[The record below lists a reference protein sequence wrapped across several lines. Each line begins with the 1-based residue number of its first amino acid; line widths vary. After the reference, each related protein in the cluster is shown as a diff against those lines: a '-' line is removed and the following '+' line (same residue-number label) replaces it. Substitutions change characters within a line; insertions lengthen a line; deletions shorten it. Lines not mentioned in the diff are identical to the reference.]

1 MNLKQLQQQIEN
13 NAMANF
19 YIVTGEEETLLSH
32 AKSMFKGLVDQEDRD
47 MNYSQIDLTEQTL
60 DVVINDAM
68 SVPFFGDRRV
78 VVVKNPQFLTATG
91 KVGDRDQELLL
102 KLFDQPVLQNIVV
115 FFANDLKLDKR
126 KKLAKV
132 LLKTA
137 ENISLPALNERQ
149 AQQAI
154 VQQQIGRAH
163 V

>member
-102 KLFDQPVLQNIVV
+102 KL
-115 FFANDLKLDKR
+115 
-126 KKLAKV
+126 
-132 LLKTA
+132 
-137 ENISLPALNERQ
+137 
-149 AQQAI
+149 
-154 VQQQIGRAH
+154 
-163 V
+163 